1 MTLINRIA
9 SFLLTVALLAACV
22 TTGDEMTE
30 ESGSGIPLERLL
42 EDSPLIAGDAAPRI
56 DDVDILELTPGMI
69 RFLERQVGDNG
80 NPYESLRKL
89 LYAVIGGGQFDLVY
103 DESTR
108 TAEETFRE
116 QRGNCLSFT
125 NMFVA
130 MARHVGLGASYQEV
144 DIPPIWSSV
153 GGSLLLSQH
162 VNVLIELDQHSERVV
177 DFNMSEFDFDYD
189 RRVIS
194 DARARAHY
202 FSNIGVEKMLAGDTE
217 LAFANFRASLR
228 EDRSFDPAWGN
239 LGILYRREG
248 FPDFAEAA
256 FLHALKLDPGNLV
269 AMSNLAS
276 LYEEQGNSVRAEE
289 YREKVKW
296 HRMRNPY
303 YRYQL
308 AQVDFENGDYKAAIG
323 NLEYAI
329 KRRKTEDRF
338 YSLMSMSYLMAGDR
352 DKAREWMERASE
364 IAVEYS
370 DKRRYNQKLELL
382 MQSPSG

>member
-1 MTLINRIA
+1 MRKRFSILFVLVLTSACSSVSVDPADTVGHIA
-9 SFLLTVALLAACV
+9 PQAVLDS
-22 TTGDEMTE
+22 
-30 ESGSGIPLERLL
+30 
-42 EDSPLIAGDAAPRI
+42 SPLHDATSDI
-56 DDVDILELTPGMI
+56 D
-69 RFLERQVGDNG
+69 F
-80 NPYESLRKL
+80 S
-89 LYAVIGGGQFDLVY
+89 QFDLLAMSPEMIEFVERNAGEAGSGTERLRQLAY
-103 DESTR
+103 AIMRSGEFSLAYEDTTG
-108 TAEETFRE
+108 TAIETFETR
-116 QRGNCLSFT
+116 RGNCMAFT

-177 DFNMSEFDFDYD
+177 DFNMAEFDFDYD

-228 EDRSFDPAWGN
+228 EDRSFDPAWVN

-276 LYEEQGNSVRAEE
+276 LYEEQGDTARAEE

-303 YRYQL
+303 YRYQV
-308 AQVDFENGDYKAAIG
+308 AQADFENGDYEAAIG

-364 IAVEYS
+364 IAVEYG

-382 MQSPSG
+382 LQSPSG